1 MMKSVVFYFGISSLI
16 SDIHVFTFL
25 FKIDDAKLYTVM
37 PVIHVNPK
45 SENISQEI
53 GSMCCSNLAPVMYIR

>member
-1 MMKSVVFYFGISSLI
+1 MMKNVVFYFGISSLI
-16 SDIHVFTFL
+16 SDIFTFL

-53 GSMCCSNLAPVMYIR
+53 GCMCCSNLAPVMYIR